1 MPVGSLFSLGASL
14 RTPADSITDVKP
26 DNILVNWTDDGQ
38 GNKSVTDVVLG
49 DFDIAFQLKDNESLQ
64 TPHAQ
69 GNAMWRSPEA
79 QTGSGVSKASDV
91 YSFGLV
97 VSFPILKLEVRANC
111 YVQCIFT
118 LGGGDFLILKQNK
131 AMAEKAI
138 SAEQEILT
146 RHFCYF
152 RPATKGLLERVQIKE
167 WREALEEVSRH
178 AEKAV
183 EKDPDLKFES
193 WGEELGPDALDMIS
207 SMTNPDPTAR
217 LTIDQV
223 LAHRC

>member
-1 MPVGSLFSLGASL
+1 M
-14 RTPADSITDVKP
+14 TDVKP

-97 VSFPILKLEVRANC
+97 VSFPILKLEFRADC
-111 YVQCIFT
+111 YV
-118 LGGGDFLILKQNK
+118 
-131 AMAEKAI
+131 
-138 SAEQEILT
+138 
-146 RHFCYF
+146 
-152 RPATKGLLERVQIKE
+152 
-167 WREALEEVSRH
+167 
-178 AEKAV
+178 
-183 EKDPDLKFES
+183 
-193 WGEELGPDALDMIS
+193 
-207 SMTNPDPTAR
+207 
-217 LTIDQV
+217 
-223 LAHRC
+223 

>member
-1 MPVGSLFSLGASL
+1 
-14 RTPADSITDVKP
+14 
-26 DNILVNWTDDGQ
+26 
-38 GNKSVTDVVLG
+38 
-49 DFDIAFQLKDNESLQ
+49 
-64 TPHAQ
+64 
-69 GNAMWRSPEA
+69 
-79 QTGSGVSKASDV
+79 
-91 YSFGLV
+91 
-97 VSFPILKLEVRANC
+97 
-111 YVQCIFT
+111 
-118 LGGGDFLILKQNK
+118 
-131 AMAEKAI
+131 MAEKAI

-152 RPATKGLLERVQIKE
+152 GPATKGLLDRVQIKE

-207 SMTNPDPTAR
+207 GMTNPDPTAR

-223 LAHRC
+223 LAHRCWVETT